1 MKCLIRWKLFF
12 ASKFRIVTLLYSEIH
27 RGTSLGSRAKFVAVR
42 GLRFRMLSR
51 GSCTAPSLAYRLVTE
66 VFAPLAYGH
75 KELAETAVSGHT
87 GNRSDWVSGLLIV
100 VSSVLRFLHETVT
113 SILCGVCGCR
123 LDKSILEQS

>member
-1 MKCLIRWKLFF
+1 MRWKLFF
-12 ASKFRIVTLLYSEIH
+12 ASKFRRLTLLYFEIH
-27 RGTSLGSRAKFVAVR
+27 QVTSLGSRAKFVVVR
-42 GLRFRMLSR
+42 GLRFWMLSR
-51 GSCTAPSLAYRLVTE
+51 GNCTAPSLAYWLVTE

-75 KELAETAVSGHT
+75 QELAETAMSGHT